1 MNSVILEI
9 ESVYVILDKINQEL
23 NSITKTEENK
33 KILCSVITKIE
44 EVYNVFNNV
53 KTKIVEELSNVKI
66 NSNVNHLENQL
77 SILTTHLKDADNEIE
92 SLESSLT
99 TEKEVSSSRLKK
111 LNKFSTEFE
120 KCKNIIN
127 NLTNVIEEK
136 NKQIQELA
144 YKNSKDGDKNKS
156 ESYISKLNDGNAKLI
171 QYKNEKIKN
180 LENDVAKYQSTQAL
194 NIEKIKELERLNIK
208 TEKDKTE
215 LILMIQEFKKN
226 HISLEDEIALE
237 NYNYKNKIEVSI
249 LDENNNLQL
258 RTNDNKKPLLKN
270 DYTHFENTKTN
281 KKNKLCCFL

>member
-9 ESVYVILDKINQEL
+9 ENVDVILDKINQEL
-23 NSITKTEENK
+23 SLFCKTDENK
-33 KILCSVITKIE
+33 NILYSVIIKFE
-44 EVYNVFNNV
+44 ELNNVFNNV
-53 KTKIVEELSNVKI
+53 KNKMLEELSDIKI
-66 NSNVNHLENQL
+66 NSNVNNLENQI
-77 SILTTHLKDADNEIE
+77 SVLTSHLKDADNEIE

-111 LNKFSTEFE
+111 LNTFSTEFE

-136 NKQIQELA
+136 NKQIQDLA
-144 YKNSKDGDKNKS
+144 YKNSKDGEKIKS
-156 ESYISKLNDGNAKLI
+156 ESYISKLNDGNSKLI

-180 LENDVAKYQSTQAL
+180 LENDLAKYQNTQDL
-194 NIEKIKELERLNIK
+194 NIEKIKDLERLNIK

-226 HISLEDEIALE
+226 HISLEDEIALK
-237 NYNYKNKIEVSI
+237 NYKSEIEVSI

-258 RTNDNKKPLLKN
+258 RTNDNKKPLLKS
-270 DYTHFENTKTN
+270 DYTHFENTKMN
-281 KKNKLCCFL
+281 KKTRVCCFL

>member
-1 MNSVILEI
+1 MILDLENFNS
-9 ESVYVILDKINQEL
+9 ILDKINQEL
-23 NSITKTEENK
+23 SVFCKTEENK
-33 KILCSVITKIE
+33 KFLYSVIIKFE
-44 EVYNVFNNV
+44 ELNNVFNDV
-53 KTKIVEELSNVKI
+53 KSRIGEELSNVKI
-66 NSNVNHLENQL
+66 NSNVNHLVNQL

-111 LNKFSTEFE
+111 LNTFATEFE

-171 QYKNEKIKN
+171 QYKNEKIEN
-180 LENDVAKYQSTQAL
+180 LENDIAKYQNTQAL

-237 NYNYKNKIEVSI
+237 NYKNKIEVSI

-258 RTNDNKKPLLKN
+258 RINDNKKPLLKN

>member
-9 ESVYVILDKINQEL
+9 ESIDVILNKINQEL
-23 NSITKTEENK
+23 NSVTKTEENK
-33 KILCSVITKIE
+33 KILCSTITKIE
-44 EVYNVFNNV
+44 ELDNVFKNV

-66 NSNVNHLENQL
+66 NSNVNHLENQI

-111 LNKFSTEFE
+111 LNTFSTEFE

-144 YKNSKDGDKNKS
+144 YKNSKDGDKKS

-180 LENDVAKYQSTQAL
+180 LENDIAKYQNTQAL

-237 NYNYKNKIEVSI
+237 NYKNKIEVSI